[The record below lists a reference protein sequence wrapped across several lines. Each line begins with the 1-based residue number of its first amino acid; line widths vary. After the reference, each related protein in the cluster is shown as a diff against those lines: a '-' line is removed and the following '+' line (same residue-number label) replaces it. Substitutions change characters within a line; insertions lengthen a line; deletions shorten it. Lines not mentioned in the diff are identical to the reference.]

1 MKRPYSPEALDFKL
15 GLEAG
20 VIEPS
25 QVIAWADRIIAA
37 HPYDDDVA
45 NLSCAT
51 TASRQAMASL
61 LQPLIDHDADEWA
74 AVRQTMGRMYQA
86 LLHNPSRAHDFAQ
99 FLEYLWVSHGYD
111 VPEDMDFIAGTA
123 DEFQLAAIGQYGTI
137 EDCTKT
143 MIDHLSKFNEAP
155 NVIGN

>member
-51 TASRQAMASL
+51 TASRQAMVSL

-86 LLHNPSRAHDFAQ
+86 LLHDPSRAHDFAQ

-111 VPEDMDFIAGTA
+111 VPEDMDFIAGIA
-123 DEFQLAAIGQYGTI
+123 DEFQLAAIGQCGTI

>member
-1 MKRPYSPEALDFKL
+1 MTRPYSVEALDFKI

-37 HPYDDDVA
+37 HRYDDDVA
-45 NLSCAT
+45 NLACAT
-51 TASRQAMASL
+51 TASRQAMARL

-74 AVRQTMGRMYQA
+74 AKTLARMSQA
-86 LLHNPSRAHDFAQ
+86 LLHNPSRAHDLAQ
-99 FLEYLWVSHGYD
+99 FLEYLWVRHGYD
-111 VPEDMDFIAGTA
+111 VPEEMDFIAGIA
-123 DEFQLAAIGQYGTI
+123 DGFQLAAMGQYGTI
-137 EDCTKT
+137 EDCTRAL
-143 MIDHLSKFNEAP
+143 IDHLSKFNEAP

>member
-1 MKRPYSPEALDFKL
+1 MKRPYSLEALDFKI

-20 VIEPS
+20 VI
-25 QVIAWADRIIAA
+25 
-37 HPYDDDVA
+37 
-45 NLSCAT
+45 
-51 TASRQAMASL
+51 
-61 LQPLIDHDADEWA
+61 
-74 AVRQTMGRMYQA
+74 QA

-137 EDCTKT
+137 EDCTKE
-143 MIDHLSKFNEAP
+143 MIEHLSKFSEAP
-155 NVIGN
+155 NGVVN

>member
-1 MKRPYSPEALDFKL
+1 MTRPYSAEALDFKI

-25 QVIAWADRIIAA
+25 LVIAWADRIITADG
-37 HPYDDDVA
+37 YDDDVA
-45 NLSCAT
+45 NLACAT
-51 TASRQAMASL
+51 TASRQAMARL

-86 LLHNPSRAHDFAQ
+86 LLHDPSYVHDFAQ
-99 FLEYLWVSHGYD
+99 FLEDLWVRHGYD
-111 VPEDMDFIAGTA
+111 VPEDMDFIAGIA
-123 DEFQLAAIGQYGTI
+123 DEFQLAAMGQYGTI
-137 EDCTKT
+137 EDCTRAL
-143 MIDHLSKFNEAP
+143 IDHLSKFNEAP